1 MTTNNARLTED
12 VDTRLKAVVPAR
24 KRNKLVA
31 GRVASAIADHEHKLE
46 KIAAAIT
53 AEETNN
59 AKLRQETR
67 EWEATVSDGISR
79 MSDIS
84 RRRTT
89 ITK

>member
-31 GRVASAIADHEHKLE
+31 GRVASAITGHEHKLG
-46 KIAAAIT
+46 KIAAAVT